1 MATAA
6 LVDRDL
12 DIGRRVL
19 AGLAKGRV
27 PVSVA
32 FWAYVP
38 QISEWQLYIA
48 TPLVDSIGPKPAY
61 AKALSALHDAG
72 LDPELPWRR
81 IFLHS
86 PRDPVLKSLEKQAK
100 SHSEETFRILNAPIG
115 GRFIEDAYVYSGA
128 LDIQESEN
136 QPRGTAPS
144 TYYVTYAP
152 YSGPG
157 EATVVVTGTDN
168 LEELLVSKLHITS
181 STVDSALKEL
191 SVKKRVIIPNV
202 QLGARDLRRLRSV

>member
-12 DIGRRVL
+12 DIGRRIL
-19 AGLAKGRV
+19 AGLARARI
-27 PVSVA
+27 PVNVA

-48 TPLVDSIGPKPAY
+48 TPLVDSIGPKSAY
-61 AKALSALHDAG
+61 AKVLTALHDAG
-72 LDPELPWRR
+72 MDPELPWRR
-81 IFLHS
+81 IFLRS
-86 PRDPVLKSLEKQAK
+86 PRDTILKSLEKQAK
-100 SHSEETFRILNAPIG
+100 SHPEENFRILNAPIG

-128 LDIQESEN
+128 VDIQESEN
-136 QPRGTAPS
+136 LPRGVAPS
-144 TYYVTYAP
+144 TYFVTYAP

-157 EATVVVTGTDN
+157 EATVAVTGRGN
-168 LEELLVSKLHITS
+168 LEELLISKLHIS
-181 STVDSALKEL
+181 QSTTESALKEL

-202 QLGARDLRRLRSV
+202 QLGARDLRRLRSA